1 MSKLVDARPSLLNP
15 NSGAGLR
22 ACGLGQ
28 GIPQA
33 GTPAPLFSKEG
44 ADATTR
50 EGEATSYDGR
60 QEIMPIQENKRM
72 NKTTKAILCVLT
84 LVLSFLSFSTSPAQA
99 QDKWGVT
106 MLMYGMG
113 AGMEGKVGALG
124 QTADVD
130 LSFSDILKNL
140 EFGFMGGA
148 RAYKGNW
155 SVTGD
160 VIYTGL
166 GMENDLVKADVN
178 QWIVGS
184 DVGYQVSHSVEVLG
198 GFRINALRNTLDF
211 KGPHGITVKPKKS
224 WVDPVVGIRFA
235 PALSDKWSLWSRF
248 DIGGF
253 GVGSDFTWEV
263 NALVVRK
270 FSDRTSLTFG
280 YRVLGVNY
288 DKGEGVKRF
297 LYDVTISGP
306 VVGMAMSF

>member
-1 MSKLVDARPSLLNP
+1 M
-15 NSGAGLR
+15 
-22 ACGLGQ
+22 
-28 GIPQA
+28 
-33 GTPAPLFSKEG
+33 
-44 ADATTR
+44 
-50 EGEATSYDGR
+50 
-60 QEIMPIQENKRM
+60 
-72 NKTTKAILCVLT
+72 KTTGKTILCVFT
-84 LVLSFLSFSTSPAQA
+84 LVLAFLGFFTSPAQA

-106 MLMYGMG
+106 MLMYGLG

-124 QTADVD
+124 HTADVD

-178 QWIVGS
+178 QWIISS
-184 DVGYQVSHSVEVLG
+184 DVGYQVSQSLEVLG
-198 GFRINALRNTLDF
+198 GVRVNALRNTLDF
-211 KGPHGITVKPKKS
+211 KGPLGITVEPKKN

-235 PALSDKWSLWSRF
+235 LALNDKWSLWSRL
-248 DIGGF
+248 DVGGF
-253 GVGSDFTWEV
+253 GVGSDFTWEI
-263 NALVVRK
+263 NALAVRK

-280 YRVLGVNY
+280 YRALGVNY

-306 VVGMAMSF
+306 VIGMAMSF